1 MLCFFLK
8 RRLTFSP
15 CSFQPRSASETPE
28 KASVAETSEGILNKE
43 AGRAFRLCG
52 VIDGAQSLM
61 NHNEN
66 KGLTFNFVLSFN
78 F

>member
-1 MLCFFLK
+1 M
-8 RRLTFSP
+8 
-15 CSFQPRSASETPE
+15 
-28 KASVAETSEGILNKE
+28 AETSEGILNKE

-52 VIDGAQSLM
+52 VIDGAQSLI